1 MRKLYVVVLPTIIL
15 VAVLVFLA
23 CRGQTSLA
31 AFLAPGWTMIWVFHA
46 MFTRDPDEVTIA
58 GLLPTS
64 TAQTPD
70 PTEPWKTLYDNATQM
85 HIETDK
91 GMYQIVTVFVGAS
104 LLVLGWVVGARTDQ
118 ISPDLIAIVGSL
130 AVVLVGIATLLKHR
144 LRYYNKLREVYL
156 RVLERRLCGSLE
168 STAGLHSFMA
178 AASKVPSTRRSAVSF
193 HEAIDIYFVIY
204 AFIWIVVYV
213 WKA

>member
-1 MRKLYVVVLPTIIL
+1 
-15 VAVLVFLA
+15 
-23 CRGQTSLA
+23 
-31 AFLAPGWTMIWVFHA
+31 
-46 MFTRDPDEVTIA
+46 MFTRGPAEATIA
-58 GLLPTS
+58 GLLQTS

-70 PTEPWKTLYDNATQM
+70 PSEPWKMLYDKATQM

-104 LLVLGWVVGARTDQ
+104 LIVLSWVVGVRSDQ

-144 LRYYNKLREVYL
+144 LRHYNKLREVYL
-156 RVLERRLCGSLE
+156 RELEKRLCGSLE
-168 STAGLHSFMA
+168 STAGLHTFMA
-178 AASKVPSTRRSAVSF
+178 TASRPPSTSGSAVSF
-193 HEAIDIYFVIY
+193 HEAIDIYFFIY

-213 WKA
+213 WKAQS